1 MAVTVDPDQVA
12 GVLLPA
18 LLRRLKEVGMVS
30 SPCLSQWACHGVI
43 LGSQQG
49 AELGLS

>member
-30 SPCLSQWACHGVI
+30 SCLSQWACHGVI